1 MKRILVVNPGST
13 STKVAIFNDEEVAYY
28 EDIHHEPSDLDK
40 LKTYEDRYEYHYQAI
55 VNALESAGVTMQFDL
70 VMGRGGLMKPMEGGV
85 YKVNDQMLADVP
97 LSIYTHPCNLGSVL
111 AKKLAVKAG
120 CEAYTADSG
129 NVDEMLPEIH
139 FTGSPLLPHHPI
151 WHCLNQRAI
160 ARRYAKEIGKRYE
173 ELNLVV
179 CHLGG
184 GISVALHR
192 HGKAIDVNNALDGQ
206 GTYSPER
213 AGTLPAGD
221 LIRLCYSGK
230 FTQEELLKRI
240 SGRAGLTAH
249 LGTNDMREVVRRIE
263 AGDEKARVVTE
274 GMFMQIGK
282 QIVAEAAILQGAP
295 DAILLTGGL
304 VHSPFIVE
312 HIKKYIGWL
321 APVKAYPGQD
331 EMQALAE
338 NGLLVLRGE
347 LEVKEY
353 K

>member
-1 MKRILVVNPGST
+1 MKRILVINPGST
-13 STKVAIFNDEEVAYY
+13 STKIAIFHDEDVAFYD
-28 EDIHHEPSDLDK
+28 DIHHEPSAFDK
-40 LKTYEDRYEYHYQAI
+40 QKTFEDRYKFHYDAI
-55 VNALESAGVTMQFDL
+55 IESLESHHQTMQFDV

-85 YKVNDQMLADVP
+85 YKVNDRMVADVP
-97 LSIYTHPCNLGSVL
+97 LSIYTHPCNLGCVL
-111 AKKLAVKAG
+111 AKMLADKVG

-151 WHCLNQRAI
+151 WHALNQRAI
-160 ARRYAKEIGKRYE
+160 ARRYAKSIGKRYE
-173 ELNLVV
+173 EMDLIV

-184 GISVALHR
+184 GISAALHR
-192 HGKAIDVNNALDGQ
+192 HGKAIDVNNALDGM
-206 GTYSPER
+206 GPYSPER

-230 FTQEELLKRI
+230 FQQDELLKRI
-240 SGRAGLTAH
+240 SGRAGLTGH

-282 QIVAEAAILQGAP
+282 QIVALSAILQGP
-295 DAILLTGGL
+295 PEAILLTGGL
-304 VHSPFIVE
+304 MHSPFIVE
-312 HIKKYIGWL
+312 HIKKYISWL
-321 APVKAYPGQD
+321 APVEVFPGQD

-347 LEVKEY
+347 LTPKEY
-353 K
+353 V